1 MADKSAKLA
10 YGSYAQIG
18 DKIRDGAID
27 EHDIVFTSDT
37 SEIVYIKGDLTPQV
51 MKSKIELF
59 DNIDS
64 AVNTLNHK
72 SSSYPGQPVGI
83 RNSDG
88 NYELY
93 TTWLHGNTLSVKR
106 LVYAPEIE
114 ALEQTTN
121 EHIDDDTVHITETER
136 TNWNNKLESSALTPF
151 NEHIN
156 NSNIHI
162 TQGEHENYNTHI
174 INNEIHTTQNER
186 ETYNQHIEDTN
197 IHVTASDKERWNS
210 QGVTFN
216 NKAEFIAELKRHDVG
231 QSTHVFFPANVINDI
246 TGGKITSAS
255 YGLMCH
261 TATSRYDMNLFA
273 DGYMMYLVRLDDN
286 GNVSRVS
293 RATLSTV

>member
-18 DKIRDGAID
+18 DKIRDGSID

-64 AVNTLNHK
+64 AVNTLNHRQ
-72 SSSYPGQPVGI
+72 SSYPGQPVGI

-106 LVYAPEIE
+106 LVYATELE
-114 ALEQTTN
+114 TFEQTTT
-121 EHIDDDTVHITETER
+121 EHIDDDTVHITEAER
-136 TNWNNKLESSALTPF
+136 INWNNKVESSALTPF
-151 NEHIN
+151 VEHVGNSEIHTTQTERDNYNGHIN
-156 NSNIHI
+156 NV
-162 TQGEHENYNTHI
+162 
-174 INNEIHTTQNER
+174 EIHTTQNER
-186 ETYNQHIEDTN
+186 ETYNAHINNEE
-197 IHVTASDKERWNS
+197 IHVTTADKEKWNS
-210 QGVTFN
+210 QGVTFYS
-216 NKAEFIAELKRHDVG
+216 KAEFIAEMQRHDIG
-231 QSTHVFFPANVINDI
+231 QATHVFFPANVINEV
-246 TGGKITSAS
+246 TGGKITSAV

-261 TATSRYDMNLFA
+261 TATSRYDMNLYA
-273 DGYMMYLVRLDDN
+273 DGYMMYLVRLDEN
-286 GNVSRVS
+286 GTVSRVS
-293 RATLSTV
+293 RATLATV